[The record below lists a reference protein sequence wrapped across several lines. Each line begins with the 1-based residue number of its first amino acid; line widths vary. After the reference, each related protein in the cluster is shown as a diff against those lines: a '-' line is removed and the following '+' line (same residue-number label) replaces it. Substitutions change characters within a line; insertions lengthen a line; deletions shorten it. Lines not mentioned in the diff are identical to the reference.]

1 MLQEQVRGKDFIL
14 ESCVQVRVRARIYHC
29 VAHAWMRGC
38 ALVHAK
44 FNIFEYRF
52 TSQFERELIDEI
64 KMQIFVCLLRCTS
77 A

>member
-14 ESCVQVRVRARIYHC
+14 ESCVQVRVRAGIYYC

-44 FNIFEYRF
+44 FNIFEYSC
-52 TSQFERELIDEI
+52 TSPFQRELISEI
-64 KMQIFVCLLRCTS
+64 TMQIFVCLLRCTS